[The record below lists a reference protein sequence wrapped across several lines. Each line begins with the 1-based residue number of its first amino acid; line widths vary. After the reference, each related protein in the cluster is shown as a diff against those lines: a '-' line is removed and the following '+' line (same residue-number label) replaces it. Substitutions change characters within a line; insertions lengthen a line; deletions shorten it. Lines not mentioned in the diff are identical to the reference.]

1 MDRRQNRE
9 TGSITTFEAIIYNRK
24 EIEQMKK
31 TIKII
36 KYIIGY
42 AAVISTF
49 DLILIAVLIKMQILV
64 F

>member
-1 MDRRQNRE
+1 MKQRE
-9 TGSITTFEAIIYNRK
+9 AGSMTTFEAIIYNRK

-31 TIKII
+31 TLKII

-42 AAVISTF
+42 AAVVGTF
-49 DLILIAVLIKMQILV
+49 DLMLITALIKMQIIV

>member
-1 MDRRQNRE
+1 
-9 TGSITTFEAIIYNRK
+9 
-24 EIEQMKK
+24 MKK